1 MEQKI
6 NRMIQLLFK
15 TSRLHYRLTFAKM
28 AEQGIPIGSPP
39 LLRWIGEHDGCRHK
53 DLASN
58 CHLEPATVTSALLTM
73 EKEGLIRREPD
84 PNDRRSIC
92 LSLTP
97 KGTETLERAGRI
109 FRALEEAYFEGFS
122 EEEKRMAEKLLEKLT
137 DNMMRIESKEEAK
150 R

>member
-1 MEQKI
+1 MAQKI

-28 AEQGIPIGSPP
+28 SEQGIPIGAPS
-39 LLRWIGEHDGCRHK
+39 LLRWIGEHQGCRHK
-53 DLASN
+53 DLACN

-73 EKEGLIRREPD
+73 EKEGLIHRETD
-84 PNDRRSIC
+84 PVDRRSIC

-109 FRALEEAYFEGFS
+109 FHALEEAYFEGFS

-137 DNMMRIESKEEAK
+137 DNMIRFESREEAK